1 MQTTRT
7 SAPAR
12 PAARRFAR
20 HAAVAL
26 SVSLALAGCGSKEE
40 AAGKAAHSV
49 PTVPAPSGPN
59 RLEPATPAIPATPAA
74 TPRQAIDGFLAA
86 EISGDFAASFGYLSN
101 SDRATAVSVGS
112 WTQAHETLPI
122 YTSYSVESDN
132 GPTVVTQVS
141 MMARLDETAGE
152 IASSAT
158 VTWTTV
164 QEGGGWSV
172 KFSSAKVAPN
182 FPDPTD
188 APAAALAW
196 VAAAQAGTPDT
207 SYEGALLGNPEV
219 VTKLAKLPG
228 TFTAEPIEDLAAWPN
243 VAVVTNAFGSDAVGW
258 AKVVPVDGPVGLD
271 LVVAPLADRW
281 VVVAAV
287 AR

>member
-1 MQTTRT
+1 MQTNRT
-7 SAPAR
+7 SAQTKPVFRRLAR
-12 PAARRFAR
+12 N
-20 HAAVAL
+20 AAVAL
-26 SVSLALAGCGSKEE
+26 SVGLALTGCGSKEQ
-40 AAGKAAHSV
+40 AAARAPHSV
-49 PTVPAPSGPN
+49 PTIPAPSGPN
-59 RLEPATPAIPATPAA
+59 RLEPAAPAVAATPAA
-74 TPRQAIDGFLAA
+74 SPRLAIDGFLTA
-86 EISGDFAASFGYLSN
+86 EVNGDYPASFGLLSN

-112 WTQAHETLPI
+112 WTQAHETLPT
-122 YTSYSVESDN
+122 YTSYSIDSDS
-132 GPTVVTQVS
+132 GPTVVTQVA
-141 MMARLDETAGE
+141 MTPRLDETVGE
-152 IASSAT
+152 VASSAK

-196 VAAAQAGTPDT
+196 VAAAQSGTPDT
-207 SYEGALLGNPEV
+207 SYDGALLGNPDV
-219 VTKLAKLPG
+219 VTKLAKLSG
-228 TFTAEPIEDLAAWPN
+228 AFTAEPIEDLASWPN

-258 AKVVPVDGPVGLD
+258 ARVVPVDGPVGLD

>member
-1 MQTTRT
+1 M
-7 SAPAR
+7 
-12 PAARRFAR
+12 
-20 HAAVAL
+20 
-26 SVSLALAGCGSKEE
+26 
-40 AAGKAAHSV
+40 

-122 YTSYSVESDN
+122 YTSYSIESDN